1 MVLTGIPFIDC
12 IILFHMIF
20 FSYFANNPA
29 WISSSQTIWRNI
41 PCHNTSCSY
50 YTFLSY
56 GNTTTNNHIG
66 CQPAIIFYSNWFLLF
81 KIIKASIFS
90 FLILR
95 SSGKNGCM
103 GVANVTFGPIIT
115 LSPICTSHTSKQVKL
130 KIVPILYPLDH
141 ITLHLP
147 FFLFLSFLITS
158 SKNFITKLVI
168 SEYLISCSY
177 CNNI

>member
-1 MVLTGIPFIDC
+1 
-12 IILFHMIF
+12 
-20 FSYFANNPA
+20 
-29 WISSSQTIWRNI
+29 
-41 PCHNTSCSY
+41 
-50 YTFLSY
+50 
-56 GNTTTNNHIG
+56 
-66 CQPAIIFYSNWFLLF
+66 
-81 KIIKASIFS
+81 
-90 FLILR
+90 
-95 SSGKNGCM
+95 M

-141 ITLHLP
+141 ITLHLS

-177 CNNI
+177 CNNM